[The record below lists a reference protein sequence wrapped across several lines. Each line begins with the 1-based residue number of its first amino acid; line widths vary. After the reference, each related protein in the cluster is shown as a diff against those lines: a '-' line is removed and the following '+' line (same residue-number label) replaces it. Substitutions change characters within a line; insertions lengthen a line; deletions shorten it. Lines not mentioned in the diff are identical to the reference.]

1 MEVDTLSLLFLL
13 SVSLLSVFL
22 LSQKRKTKK
31 ADLYKLPPGPKP
43 FPIVGNLLQ
52 VGPTSHPHITFTS
65 LSKTYGPIFS
75 LQLGQVTTIVISSQE
90 YAKQL
95 FQNHDLALAGRHEPD
110 ATRVEAYHEWSIAWL
125 PPGPRWQTLR
135 RICTTELFTT
145 QRLDSYVSVR
155 KQKVQ
160 ELLNFISK
168 SAKEGTSVEI
178 GPAAFTTTLNL
189 LSRTIFSTD
198 FTSFDSDS
206 SQDFKKI
213 VEELMVAGGSPNV
226 SDFFPVLTSLDLQGI
241 RRKLKRH
248 NKFFRHVFDEQI
260 DCRIKNR
267 KEGSIACNDLLDVLL
282 DSQFGAK
289 EQEHRQALI
298 SVFGDLFIA
307 GTETSTNTVEWAMA
321 ELLQNPVTMAKLHD
335 ELASVIGLER
345 EMEESDISRLPYL
358 QAVVKETLRLHPP
371 VPFLLP
377 RRAQETVEFGG
388 YLIPEGAKY
397 IQLLVNVWA
406 IGRDETT
413 WPDPL
418 KFRPERFMERDIDF
432 KGRDFELIP
441 FGAGRRIC
449 PGMSLAY
456 RMVHL
461 MLGSLLHQ
469 FEWKM
474 PEEVA
479 KNGLDMS
486 EKFGVTLAMA
496 RHLKAIAI
504 PIPGLYIK

>member
-1 MEVDTLSLLFLL
+1 MEIDTPSLLLLL

-22 LSQKRKTKK
+22 LSQKRKTKH
-31 ADLYKLPPGPKP
+31 YKLPPGPKP
-43 FPIVGNLLQ
+43 FPLVGNLLQ
-52 VGPTSHPHITFTS
+52 LGPTSQPHITFTS

-90 YAKQL
+90 HAKQL

-110 ATRVEAYHEWSIAWL
+110 AARVEAYHEWSIAWL
-125 PPGPRWQTLR
+125 PPGPRWRSLR

-168 SAKEGTSVEI
+168 AAKEGTTVEI
-178 GPAAFTTTLNL
+178 GLAAFTTTLNL
-189 LSRTIFSTD
+189 LSCTICSTD
-198 FTSFDSDS
+198 SDSFDSGL

-213 VEELMVAGGSPNV
+213 VEDVMATAGSPNV
-226 SDFFPVLTSLDLQGI
+226 SDFFPVLTSLDLQGV
-241 RRKLKRH
+241 RRKLKH
-248 NKFFRHVFDEQI
+248 YNKFIRHAFDELI
-260 DCRIKNR
+260 DSRIKNK

-282 DSQFGAK
+282 DSQFGANV
-289 EQEHRQALI
+289 QEHRQALI
-298 SVFGDLFIA
+298 SILGDLFLA
-307 GTETSTNTVEWAMA
+307 GTETSSNTVEWAMA
-321 ELLQNPVTMAKLHD
+321 ELLQNPVTMAKLHY
-335 ELASVIGLER
+335 ELASVIGPEC
-345 EMEESDISRLPYL
+345 EIEESNIGRLPYL

-377 RRAQETVEFGG
+377 RRAQETVEFSG
-388 YLIPEGAKY
+388 YLIPEGAK
-397 IQLLVNVWA
+397 LLVNVWA

-418 KFRPERFMERDIDF
+418 IFRPERFLERDIDF

-449 PGMSLAY
+449 PGMPLAY
-456 RMVHL
+456 RMVHV
-461 MLGSLLHQ
+461 MLGSLLHR
-469 FEWKM
+469 FEWKL
-474 PEEVA
+474 PEEAA

-504 PIPGLYIK
+504 PIPGLHIK

>member
-22 LSQKRKTKK
+22 LYQKRKTKQ

-52 VGPTSHPHITFTS
+52 LCPISHPHITFTS
-65 LSKTYGPIFS
+65 LSKIYGPIFS
-75 LQLGQVTTIVISSQE
+75 LQLGQVTTIIISSRE
-90 YAKQL
+90 CAKQL

-110 ATRVEAYHEWSIAWL
+110 AARVQAYHEWSIAWL
-125 PPGPRWQTLR
+125 PPGPRWRSLR
-135 RICTTELFTT
+135 RICTTELFTA

-155 KQKVQ
+155 KQKMQ
-160 ELLNFISK
+160 DLLNFISK
-168 SAKEGTSVEI
+168 SAKEGSLVEI

-189 LSRTIFSTD
+189 LSCTIFSTD
-198 FTSFDSDS
+198 FASFDSDS
-206 SQDFKKI
+206 SHDFKKV
-213 VEELMVAGGSPNV
+213 VEETMVAGGSPNV
-226 SDFFPVLTSLDLQGI
+226 SDIFPVLTSLDLQGV
-241 RRKLKRH
+241 RRKLQPH
-248 NKFFRHVFDEQI
+248 NKFLRLVFNEQI

-267 KEGSIACNDLLDVLL
+267 KEVSIACNDLLDVLL
-282 DSQFGAK
+282 DSQFGAN

-298 SVFGDLFIA
+298 SVFGDLFLA
-307 GTETSTNTVEWAMA
+307 GTDTSSNTVEWAMA
-321 ELLQNPVTMAKLHD
+321 ELLQNPVTMAALNY
-335 ELASVIGLER
+335 ELASIIGPER
-345 EMEESDISRLPYL
+345 DMEESDIGRLPYL
-358 QAVVKETLRLHPP
+358 QAVVKETLRMHPP

-377 RRAQETVEFGG
+377 RRAQETVIFGD
-388 YLIPEGAKY
+388 YLIPEGAK
-397 IQLLVNVWA
+397 LLVNVWA

-418 KFRPERFMERDIDF
+418 KFRPERFLESDIDF

-449 PGMSLAY
+449 PGMPLAY

-461 MLGSLLHQ
+461 MLGSLLHR
-469 FEWKM
+469 FEWKL
-474 PEEVA
+474 PEEEA

-496 RHLKAIAI
+496 RHLKVIAI
-504 PIPGLYIK
+504 PISGLHIK

>member
-1 MEVDTLSLLFLL
+1 MEVETLSLLLLL
-13 SVSLLSVFL
+13 SVSLLSAFL
-22 LSQKRKTKK
+22 LSHKRKTKQ

-52 VGPTSHPHITFTS
+52 LGPISQPHITFAS
-65 LSKTYGPIFS
+65 LSKTYGPIFY
-75 LQLGQVTTIVISSQE
+75 LKLGQVTTIILSSQE
-90 YAKQL
+90 YGKQL

-110 ATRVEAYHEWSIAWL
+110 AARVEAYHEWSIAWL
-125 PPGPRWQTLR
+125 PPGPRWRCLR

-145 QRLDSYVSVR
+145 QRLDSYVSIR

-160 ELLNFISK
+160 DLLNFIAK

-189 LSRTIFSTD
+189 LSCTIFSTD
-198 FTSFDSDS
+198 FASFDSDS
-206 SQDFKKI
+206 SQNFKKI
-213 VEELMVAGGSPNV
+213 VEELMLAGGSPNV
-226 SDFFPVLTSLDLQGI
+226 SDFFPVLTSLDLQGV
-241 RRKLKRH
+241 RRKLKHH
-248 NKFFRHVFDEQI
+248 NKFLRRVFDEQI

-307 GTETSTNTVEWAMA
+307 GTDTSSNTVQWAMA
-321 ELLQNPVTMAKLHD
+321 ELLQNPVTMAKLHN
-335 ELASVIGLER
+335 ELASVIGSER
-345 EMEESDISRLPYL
+345 EMEECDIGRLPYL
-358 QAVVKETLRLHPP
+358 QAVVKEALRLHPP

-377 RRAQETVEFGG
+377 RRAQETVQFGG
-388 YLIPEGAKY
+388 YLIPEGAK
-397 IQLLVNVWA
+397 LLVNVWA

-418 KFRPERFMERDIDF
+418 IFRPERFLEMDIDF

-449 PGMSLAY
+449 PGMPLAC

-461 MLGSLLHQ
+461 MLGSLLHR
-469 FEWKM
+469 FEWKL

-486 EKFGVTLAMA
+486 EKFGVTLTMA

-504 PIPGLYIK
+504 PILGLHIK